1 MPSIT
6 FHANNQDWLTADYSD
21 DPDLINHTSG
31 SGLGFFGGGFGI
43 SVPVGDYQ
51 SSTYVT
57 NANGTASGVRC
68 SNIKYVENEDDNQC
82 LIQTNDISAATG
94 VSGIP
99 NFQAPLN
106 IRFTHDDP
114 AGVRVQNCKLRIFDR
129 NDINQH
135 ATGVTTQVY
144 EVRHP
149 NPVEGTDFANKIGP
163 LKFRGDDDVHVWEE
177 YVDGQPMADYIM
189 TPGPGPSGLN
199 ASSDETRLPEDS
211 PGSNVS
217 TGGGYTNYIARSGN
231 SCRSTRHDWYVAL
244 SASPDSIGSKTD
256 FGLYFTLEYL

>member
-1 MPSIT
+1 MPTIT
-6 FHANNQDWLTADYSD
+6 FHANNNDWLVSD
-21 DPDLINHTSG
+21 HSTSPDTINHTAG

-43 SVPVGDYQ
+43 SVPVGEYQ
-51 SSTYVT
+51 TSTYVT
-57 NANGTASGVRC
+57 NAAGTASGVRC
-68 SNIKYVENEDDNQC
+68 SNIKYVETADENTC
-82 LIQTNDISAATG
+82 LIQSSTTPIG

-106 IRFTHDDP
+106 IRFEHDDA

-129 NDINQH
+129 NDINTH
-135 ATGVTTQVY
+135 AVGVTTQVY
-144 EVRHP
+144 EIRHP
-149 NPVEGTDFANKIGP
+149 NPTEGVDYDSDIGP
-163 LKFRGDDDVHVWEE
+163 LKFRGEDDVHQWSE
-177 YVDGQPMADYIM
+177 YTDGTAMADLVM

-199 ASSDETRLPEDS
+199 TSGDETRIAEDS

-217 TGGGYTNYIARSGN
+217 TAGGYTNYIARSGN
-231 SCRSTRHDWYVAL
+231 SCRATRHDWYVAL